1 MRYGNDTNSEE
12 EKANDFLNK
21 MIIAEKVAKGSIIL
35 GVILTVVSF
44 LLFQPLLFLI
54 ALAFDIGGIPF
65 YFIYRGIRHA
75 IEVAWNRG
83 NIDAIDEI
91 FAYTIS
97 ASKAKPTNSE
107 FIAMIADK
115 LRLEHRIKNNT
126 GSYAKIG

>member
-1 MRYGNDTNSEE
+1 MPRTQHRELKCSKEAEGQKMRYGNDTNSEE

-65 YFIYRGIRHA
+65 YFIYRGIRRQWTA
-75 IEVAWNRG
+75 QLAKEERRAEIEAEQGR
-83 NIDAIDEI
+83 D
-91 FAYTIS
+91 
-97 ASKAKPTNSE
+97 
-107 FIAMIADK
+107 
-115 LRLEHRIKNNT
+115 L
-126 GSYAKIG
+126 